1 MFAHQVMQDR
11 LFRPPPLV
19 MGRVRRRGAQH
30 GFALQSHPQASART
44 TIARHVDAELLPGR
58 DVQTDD
64 ELIAYSK
71 QYAASSYHLIG
82 SCRMG
87 RAGDPGAVVSPE
99 LKVHGLDCL
108 HVADASVMP
117 SANTMA
123 PTLMVGEKAAN
134 MILGRARLPAV
145 ALRD

>member
-1 MFAHQVMQDR
+1 MFASD
-11 LFRPPPLV
+11 P
-19 MGRVRRRGAQH
+19 
-30 GFALQSHPQASART
+30 
-44 TIARHVDAELLPGR
+44 IARHVDAELLPGR

-71 QYAASSYHLIG
+71 L
-82 SCRMG
+82 M
-87 RAGDPGAVVSPE
+87 P
-99 LKVHGLDCL
+99 
-108 HVADASVMP
+108 VMP

-123 PTLMVGEKAAN
+123 PTLMVGEKAAD